1 MRMQLNDDAGL
12 EREADIMGGRAG
24 AGLAAPVGGMM
35 ERAFGADFSDVRVHE
50 GGDAAALGALAYTR
64 GSDVHF
70 RPGESDP
77 GARGGQELLGH
88 ELAHVVQQR
97 QGAVSAFGHLAE

>member
-1 MRMQLNDDAGL
+1 MRMGLNDDAAL
-12 EREADIMGGRAG
+12 EREADIMGSRASLG
-24 AGLAAPVGGMM
+24 SPISAAMD
-35 ERAFGADFSDVRVHE
+35 RAFGADFSDVRVHE
-50 GGDAAALGALAYTR
+50 GGGDAAALGALAYTG

-70 RPGESDP
+70 RQGAYDP
-77 GARGGQELLGH
+77 GSRGGQELLGH